1 MLTFATA
8 VIRSRVGSALL
19 AAAVAAAASGVY
31 VSARASKA
39 HEAELQNISS
49 AHDLEMAN
57 INAAATTQQLAN
69 NKRYQEAQDAAKTRE
84 ITLRNDAASSR
95 AAADSMRITTA
106 RLRSKNAELSRD
118 AIALRAATGYKLL
131 EQCTDRYQS
140 LAERADRHVNDVRT
154 LTEAWP
160 H

>member
-1 MLTFATA
+1 MLTIVTA
-8 VIRSRVGSALL
+8 AIRSRAGSALL

-39 HEAELQNISS
+39 HEAELQKISS

-57 INAAATTQQLAN
+57 INAAASAQQLENDA
-69 NKRYQEAQDAAKTRE
+69 RYQDAQNAAKTRE
-84 ITLRNDAASSR
+84 ISLRNDAASAR

-106 RLRSKNAELSRD
+106 RLRGENAELSRE
-118 AIALRAATGYKLL
+118 ALALRASAGYVVL
-131 EQCTDRYQS
+131 EQCTARYQR
-140 LAERADRHVNDVRT
+140 LAETADRHANDIRT
-154 LTEAWP
+154 LIDSWP